1 MDLKEAQKVVS
12 DYGGFLEWLY
22 FRLKPVFWNK
32 IPESLLPYSI
42 QHIDDALNTVARHY
56 HDKGDKK
63 MVNNIQESQILL
75 VSFVDDKE
83 AILNSVKMLS
93 DKKWFDGM
101 MGLIKDFWQLYGEP
115 KHISGLFN
123 NPPIGKVDL
132 ENQDLSTDRKIVD
145 IYTTFLKYAH
155 MRLFFIFSQKIPES
169 LLPFPK
175 IYILKALETQANDH
189 DLVDNNE
196 NAELFTYGKTILED
210 YVEDEV
216 AMAEL
221 IKNFTNIETRNSI
234 IADIKNPHK

>member
-1 MDLKEAQKVVS
+1 MTLEEAQKVVS
-12 DYGGFLEWLY
+12 DYGRFIEWVY

-32 IPESLLPYSI
+32 IPESLLPYSSDYI
-42 QHIDDALNTVARHY
+42 EDALNTVAKFY
-56 HDKGDKK
+56 YDKGDQS
-63 MVNNIQESQILL
+63 MVNNIQEAQILL

-83 AILNSVKMLS
+83 AIFNSVKMLK
-93 DKKWFDGM
+93 DKKWLEEM
-101 MGLIKDFWQLYGEP
+101 MELIKDFWQLYGEP
-115 KHISGLFN
+115 KHISGLLT
-123 NPPIGKVDL
+123 NPPIKKVDL

-175 IYILKALETQANDH
+175 IFILKALETQANNH
-189 DLVDNNE
+189 DLVDDNE

-221 IKNFTNIETRNSI
+221 IKNFSNIETRNSI
-234 IADIKNPHK
+234 IADIKNSQK